1 MLFDCN
7 NDMDNPDYIL
17 TSEKIAFIAYNIGVY
32 ESVQKFGGLIIN
44 GKITNNMD
52 VSKVAELLSKS
63 NAFYDSEMIS
73 QIVNVMIRENKES
86 LSIIDHVTPREVDVV
101 IRQLKA
107 SGVSLPK

>member
-1 MLFDCN
+1 M
-7 NDMDNPDYIL
+7 